1 MPIKWI
7 TNGSMLAAMT
17 NLNSRTKARQSMTA
31 ALAFIE
37 GEISTGAWKPG
48 ERLPAERELV
58 ERFGLARNTLRKIL
72 DRLETKGVITRHVGR
87 GTFVAELSADHPSS
101 DELVRKIHRASP
113 AEVMD
118 IRLMLEPQSC
128 ELAAARATA
137 SDFAEMERCLRECET
152 AKSVA
157 AFEMWDGRL
166 HQRIIAA
173 ARNQLLADIYDAIN
187 GVRRTAQWGKLKERS
202 LTVERRAI
210 YQEQHRRIVGALRQ
224 RDGEAARAD
233 IRDHLLSVRES
244 LGGL

>member
-1 MPIKWI
+1 
-7 TNGSMLAAMT
+7 MT
-17 NLNSRTKARQSMTA
+17 SLNSRTKARQTTMA

-37 GEISTGAWKPG
+37 GEISTGVWKPG
-48 ERLPAERELV
+48 ERLPTERELV

-72 DRLETKGVITRHVGR
+72 DQLEDRGAITRHVGR
-87 GTFVAELSADHPSS
+87 GTFVAEPAADHQSS

-128 ELAAARATA
+128 EIAAARATA
-137 SDFAEMERCLRECET
+137 TDLADMERCLHECEI
-152 AKSVA
+152 AKGVA
-157 AFEMWDGRL
+157 AFETWDGRL
-166 HQRIIAA
+166 HQRIVAA
-173 ARNQLLADIYDAIN
+173 ARNQLLTDIYDAIN

-202 LTVERRAI
+202 LTAERRTI

-224 RDGEAARAD
+224 RDGERARAE